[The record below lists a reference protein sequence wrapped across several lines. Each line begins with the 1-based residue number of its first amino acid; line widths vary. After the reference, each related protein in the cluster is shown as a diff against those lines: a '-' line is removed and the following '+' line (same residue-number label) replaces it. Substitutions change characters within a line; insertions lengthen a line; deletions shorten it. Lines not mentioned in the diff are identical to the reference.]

1 MNKRLVLAEK
11 PSVARDIA
19 RVLKCSKKGD
29 GFLEGGSYIVTW
41 ALGHLVT
48 LKSPEMYDNKYKKW
62 TLEDLPMLPGNLDT
76 MVIKKTSR
84 QFNTIK
90 HLVNRKDVNEIII
103 ATDAGREGELV
114 ARWILDRINH
124 NLPMKRLW
132 ISSVTDQAIRD
143 GFNQLKPAAKYE
155 SLYHAAVARSEA
167 DWYVGLNASRALT
180 TKHNASLNCGRVQ
193 TPTLKLIALREAEIR
208 AFKPKIFYT
217 INVEADGVLYQWYN
231 TQDSRIFD
239 EKKAKQLETELQK
252 QELVV
257 TNIDKKNKTVYPA
270 ALYDLTTLQSEAN
283 TRYGM
288 SASETLRTMQ
298 SLYER
303 HKAVTYPR
311 TDSRFL
317 TSDMVATLSERVK
330 ASGIGEY
337 RKVGQEILRRGI
349 QSRKSFVDNAKVSDH
364 HAIIPTEVSV
374 IYDQLS
380 LNEKRIY
387 TMIVERFL
395 EMLMPPYVYEALTVH
410 AKIGDETLKAT
421 GSRTIELGFKAL
433 GGAPSEQSLPELQ
446 VGQRMK
452 VSNVDLR
459 ASETSP
465 PKHFTEA
472 TLLQAMENPQRFVQ
486 MSDKNAAATLKES
499 GGLGTVATRADII
512 DKLFNAFMMERQGQ
526 SIRLTS
532 KGRQLLDLAPSA
544 LTSPETTAEWESQLE
559 RIAKGQLKRQDFISD
574 IKNYTREMVSEIK
587 ASDEKFKHDN
597 LSGRDCPDC
606 GKPLL
611 EVNGK
616 NGKMLVCQD
625 RECGHRKNIARTT
638 NARCPKCKKKMT
650 LAGEGDGQ
658 MFTCVCGHREK
669 MASFK
674 ARRDKAQK
682 GRVDKRT
689 VNKYTGK
696 KDENINSA
704 LADQLKGLKF

>member
-1 MNKRLVLAEK
+1 MKKRLVLAEK

-19 RVLKCSKKGD
+19 RVLKCEKKGD
-29 GFLEGGSYIVTW
+29 GFLEGAEYIVTW

-48 LKSPEMYDNKYKKW
+48 LKQPEMYDKKYKMW
-62 TLEDLPMLPGNLDT
+62 TLADLPMLPGRLDT

-84 QFNTIK
+84 QFNTVK
-90 HLVNRKDVNEIII
+90 HLVNRKDVAEIII

-114 ARWILDRINH
+114 ARWILDRIQH

-132 ISSVTDQAIRD
+132 ISSVTDQAIQN
-143 GFNQLKPAAKYE
+143 GFNQLKPAEQYVN
-155 SLYHAAVARSEA
+155 LYQAAVARSEA
-167 DWYVGLNASRALT
+167 DWYVGLNATRALT

-193 TPTLKLIALREAEIR
+193 TPTLKLIALREASIR
-208 AFKPKIFYT
+208 EFKPKIFYT
-217 INVEADGVLYQWYN
+217 LDVEAGGVTYQWHQKN
-231 TQDSRIFD
+231 SRQIFD
-239 EKKAKQLETELQK
+239 KDSADALEKKLKG
-252 QELVV
+252 ELVV
-257 TNIDKKNKTVYPA
+257 DRVEKKMKSTYPQ

-283 TRYGM
+283 MRYGM

-298 SLYER
+298 SLYES

-311 TDSRFL
+311 TDSRYI
-317 TSDMVATLSERVK
+317 TSDMVATLDERVK
-330 ASGIGEY
+330 ASGIGNY
-337 RKVGQEILRRGI
+337 RKVAQRILRDGI
-349 QSRKSFVDNAKVSDH
+349 QSKKSFVDNQKVSDH

-374 IYDQLS
+374 IYDHLS
-380 LNEKRIY
+380 LSETRIY
-387 TMIVERFL
+387 TMVVERFL
-395 EMLMPPYVYEALTVH
+395 EALMPPYEYEALTIH
-410 AKIGDETLKAT
+410 ATVNGETVKAT
-421 GSRTIELGFKAL
+421 GTRTCEFGFKAIS
-433 GGAPSEQSLPELQ
+433 GETTEHVLPEMME
-446 VGQRMK
+446 GQR
-452 VSNVDLR
+452 VNVTHVDLR
-459 ASETSP
+459 AGETSP

-472 TLLQAMENPQRFVQ
+472 TLLQAMENPQKFMK
-486 MSDKNAAATLKES
+486 MSDKSTADTLKES

-512 DKLFNAFMMERQGQ
+512 DKLFGSYMMEQQGNA
-526 SIRLTS
+526 IRLTS

-544 LTSPETTAEWESQLE
+544 LTSPETTAVWESQLE
-559 RIAKGQLKRQDFISD
+559 RIAKGQLNRQAFISE
-574 IKNYTREMVSEIK
+574 IKQYTSEMVAEIK
-587 ASDEKFKHDN
+587 ASDDKFKHDN

-616 NGKMLVCQD
+616 KGKMLVCQD
-625 RECGHRKNIARTT
+625 RECGHRKNITRTT

-650 LAGEGDGQ
+650 LAGDGSGQ

-669 MASFK
+669 MSSFK

-682 GRVDKRT
+682 GKVDKRT